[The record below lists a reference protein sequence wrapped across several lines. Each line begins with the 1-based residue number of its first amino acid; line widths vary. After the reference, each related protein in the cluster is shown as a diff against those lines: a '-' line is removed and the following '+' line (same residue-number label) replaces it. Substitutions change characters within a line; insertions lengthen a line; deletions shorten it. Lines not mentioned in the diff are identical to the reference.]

1 VSEESS
7 TGAPGTVPVLSP
19 EATIRARPP
28 WRRRGPVIAGLSA
41 VILAVAAGIVLA
53 VRPSAPEITY
63 TGMPAPCRILTTAS
77 LARYLPD
84 ATGKG
89 QRESVRG
96 AQVDMC
102 TWDSETVGQ
111 SRLLSATV
119 VLYESSAWLSDA
131 RWEYSSFISDES
143 GIMGKGDTVSIRRIA
158 DLGNQAVSMVVT
170 GHNQRPDEILLL
182 PQVGVVVQAG
192 NVDVWLNYSAGAVGT
207 PAQETPPPPI
217 AEQVAATI
225 ALARDVLTTLA
236 R

>member
-1 VSEESS
+1 
-7 TGAPGTVPVLSP
+7 
-19 EATIRARPP
+19 
-28 WRRRGPVIAGLSA
+28 VIAGIGA

-53 VRPSAPEITY
+53 VRPSAQEITY
-63 TGMPAPCRILTTAS
+63 TGMPAPCRILTTPS

-102 TWDSETVGQ
+102 TWDSEAGGQ

-119 VLYESSAWLSDA
+119 VLYKSSAWLNDA

-143 GIMGKGDTVSIRRIA
+143 GIMGKGDTVSTRRIA

-170 GHNQRPDEILLL
+170 GHNQRPDEILL

-192 NVDVWLNYSAGAVGT
+192 NADVWLNYSTGAVGT
-207 PAQETPPPPI
+207 PAQETPPPAI

-225 ALARDVLTTLA
+225 ALARDALATLA